1 MVNRPANKSPIDSV
15 RTAYT
20 IKPQV
25 FTPGENGISLPKVV
39 PAKGIPITAG
49 LPKVVAAQEV
59 MAADP
64 NPNNFSSFNRI
75 EGLGSS
81 VIQFCYEDKNG
92 NLWIATGGDG
102 VTKYDG
108 HNFTTYT
115 QTQGLCNDGIE
126 EILEDHDGNLWF
138 ASWGGGLSKFD
149 GESFTNFT
157 FNEGLG
163 SNYIG
168 GIILDKNNHLWATT
182 LYSGIVKYDGKTF
195 THYDEN
201 SGMEAGYVDC
211 VLEDRRGNL
220 WFGTNQ
226 AGLIKFDG
234 KSFHHFDLREVFPF
248 NWVADLLE
256 AIGCEVHREYYVN
269 DAGRQ
274 MDILATSVW
283 LRYLELA
290 GEELVFPSNGYKG
303 DYVWDIGATL
313 HREHGDDYRH
323 SIVEVYE
330 NVPADEPEGGDKE
343 EHIDALIAKA
353 KQLLGDNRYR
363 YVFELGLNT
372 ILDNIRADLEAFGV
386 TYEEWYSERGL
397 TESGA
402 VNKMLERLRDSG
414 YVYEKDGALWFK
426 SSDFGDEKDRVVQRD
441 NGQTTYFASD
451 IAYHMEKLERGFD
464 HVIDVWGAD
473 HHGYVP
479 RVRAALRALGD
490 DDSKLEVLLVQ
501 FANLYSQGEKMQM
514 STRSG
519 EFVTLRELRQEVGA
533 DAARFFYVMRKCE
546 QHLDFD
552 LDLAKSQ
559 SSDNPVYYIQYAHA
573 RIHSVLRQME
583 EKGMSHDMAVGAQH
597 LDLLTESHEEDL
609 INRLGRFPE
618 VVESAAL
625 NREPHQLVH
634 FLRDLANAFHTYY
647 NAHQFLVDAE
657 ELRSARLNLCLAAR
671 QVLSNGLRL
680 LGVSA
685 PEEM

>member
-1 MVNRPANKSPIDSV
+1 MKHALGKLVAEALQRLHEDGILSEPFEGQVQITHTKNKDHGDFACNVAMQLAKLAKRNPREIAQALIERLPAMEALVKTEIAGPGFINFFIDPS
-15 RTAYT
+15 
-20 IKPQV
+20 
-25 FTPGENGISLPKVV
+25 
-39 PAKGIPITAG
+39 AG
-49 LPKVVAAQEV
+49 
-59 MAADP
+59 
-64 NPNNFSSFNRI
+64 R
-75 EGLGSS
+75 S
-81 VIQFCYEDKNG
+81 VIG
-92 NLWIATGGDG
+92 T
-102 VTKYDG
+102 
-108 HNFTTYT
+108 
-115 QTQGLCNDGIE
+115 
-126 EILEDHDGNLWF
+126 
-138 ASWGGGLSKFD
+138 
-149 GESFTNFT
+149 
-157 FNEGLG
+157 
-163 SNYIG
+163 
-168 GIILDKNNHLWATT
+168 
-182 LYSGIVKYDGKTF
+182 
-195 THYDEN
+195 
-201 SGMEAGYVDC
+201 
-211 VLEDRRGNL
+211 VLESGEAYGRSEVGKGQRVQVEFVSANPTGPLHVGHGRGAAY
-220 WFGTNQ
+220 GAT
-226 AGLIKFDG
+226 
-234 KSFHHFDLREVFPF
+234 
-248 NWVADLLE
+248 VADLLE

-290 GEELVFPSNGYKG
+290 GEELIFPSNGYKG

-330 NVPADEPEGGDKE
+330 GVPADEPEGGDKE

-353 KQLLGDNRYR
+353 KHLLGDNRYR

-397 TESGA
+397 TESGL

-414 YVYEKDGALWFK
+414 HVYEKDGALWFK

-479 RVRAALRALGD
+479 RVRAALKALGD

-573 RIHSVLRQME
+573 RIHSVLRQLD
-583 EKGMSHDMAVGAQH
+583 EKGMSHDVAVGAQH
-597 LDLLTESHEEDL
+597 LELLTESHEEDL

-647 NAHQFLVDAE
+647 NAHQFLVEAE